1 MENNIKQ
8 FLIAKGMTQS
18 ELASKVGVSQS
29 LMKLWICGERIPK
42 VNHAIRMARALDCS
56 VEDLFNVPAVPSNLF
71 NNVL

>member
-29 LMKLWICGERIPK
+29 LMKL
-42 VNHAIRMARALDCS
+42 
-56 VEDLFNVPAVPSNLF
+56 
-71 NNVL
+71 